1 MLNDQGE
8 QVTKFI
14 SYRLKE
20 SLVLQDSVPM
30 NIINNKFTKPVEKC
44 YLKFYLHDVIH
55 KGKMIRLNGGDKI
68 SDVLKDKIVLEYP
81 TIYVAAN
88 DECLQDRIIDS
99 LQLAEEEEDDTTESS
114 EDDSSDSRVMMMIVV
129 VKPVVLETVQVKITI
144 LIRHRKRHL

>member
-1 MLNDQGE
+1 M
-8 QVTKFI
+8 
-14 SYRLKE
+14 
-20 SLVLQDSVPM
+20 QDSVPM

-81 TIYVAAN
+81 QYMFAN

-114 EDDSSDSRVMMMIVV
+114 EDDSSDSESDDDDSGS
-129 VKPVVLETVQVKITI
+129 ETSSIGDGSGEDNDSDSAPEETSLK
-144 LIRHRKRHL
+144 LPPFHRNL